1 MHASCWYNMPEHG
14 RGCYIFFHTSTFKDW
29 LLPTRK
35 RQAKTDMEAD
45 AAKVDGFRILQCV
58 EWLRDKVEISGLQPV
73 NTNLNDDQR
82 REIVDFLVSET
93 AGRLF
98 IFVDGP
104 GRDLIIQA
112 EVPPFRITEFFYLA
126 RRQGEKQ
133 LSPDNIDSCISYGRF
148 NRNGQNSLESLLSH
162 MENVF
167 CPSFKQN
174 TSWPE
179 GFKKDFLGDLGKF
192 MSSLTETTN
201 ALKGKTVLCVPD
213 YDYDD
218 QKAVLEDKE
227 KSQHLEAVLIH
238 WTRQT
243 KAVVHEQ
250 AGQELTE
257 DASPIDEHNFWNGR
271 LDDLTDIQMQL
282 DRPEVQSV
290 VSVLTLMKSS
300 YLAPFHKL
308 SQSIQDS
315 RNEAQENFKFLSVMQ
330 DLCKKLNSS
339 EPKDISVLLF
349 PLLNSCRFIWST
361 SSYFHAPERISGLLR
376 KVSNQILE
384 RCKSCIRKAGVF
396 NPNVHL
402 AMSALSDCVSCG
414 ESWRSAFFKMDESIT
429 FESTSKI
436 GWEVAQSS
444 VFAQV
449 DAFVQRCRELLDV
462 CESRIQFSMNVGSAV
477 PSDASSASHEEAE
490 SDPDAAVEVNIG
502 SEASE
507 GTKLSEVIK
516 IKATA
521 REGSIIFGGTRGN
534 QVSKSCNDIQTQFA
548 KLLSNLTSVTYDIL
562 DVKISKFHSDYNS
575 LKSGVRDLEVMA
587 TNVINNSFDSVSS
600 AQQAANLLEAWFHF
614 AKRDSIHISVAKHVQ
629 THFAFCM
636 AELNSVRKE
645 YDFNRRSPILHTNTP
660 FYGGSAIWARSLKR
674 RVENLMEH
682 FTKVWYCVSSREYND
697 AYGQATAVLASLDD
711 YIKKMYTDW
720 KTLLEEDLSSNL
732 DRHLITQVM
741 LTNCLE
747 GNFSKKLLLL
757 FDEVRI
763 WEKLL
768 FPVPYQAL
776 ELVAQHDRL
785 RFMKENV
792 MLVVNDFNLVAK
804 NMDKTEKLLFQEK
817 LQVLQKKTSPGI
829 VRLKWNSR
837 GVVDAFVR
845 DCRKLCNDVYDL
857 LKRFKRNHFMIS
869 SKCRFISDIVLVII
883 EKKRIYEEGQFEAAQ
898 VDHCSRCKDMMAK
911 ASLAIKDAV
920 SDSSAIFDEDSKE
933 VRKEAEKYVLSV
945 DKMVEDALRQAVKKS
960 LQELSRNINGDSKNE
975 VQPLFKVFVTLEKEV
990 VEFKPNK
997 DEIAHMINAV
1007 ARDLIMMINVVPN
1020 LSEKT
1025 AKQYDNLPAGVT
1037 PFFARISNDEDILKI
1052 MVSIMSG
1059 MSSSMDK
1066 MQKSLSFWSKYK
1078 HLFDVDKDAF
1088 IRRYSKANRTLQ
1100 AFEADYQRYKDLQQE
1115 VHGEETVSSVNFV
1128 QIDCAPLKQRLIAH
1142 CVDWQKRFSALL
1154 YKNAKQEL
1162 GDLQSLMAVNS
1173 EAIAKTPVTVEQ
1185 LAENITLVKKLQEK
1199 MPETEVRFEPIGQM
1213 FVLLEKFDVQVKET
1227 DSQQYDELKE
1237 KLEVFKVSVNEASAR
1252 LVVLKDR
1259 MKAHLI
1265 QTISDLTKQNADR
1278 RYEFLRDTMFDSTPT
1293 FSQASTSIANWN
1305 AIIADDRIKE
1315 QSLKS
1320 GIDLF
1325 TLEAPVFK
1333 EIGQNEFDL
1342 SLLESIWSARNEW
1355 DTAHADLA
1363 NTYFKSLKVTEI
1375 EELCA
1380 TFQKRLSKIDKSVRT
1395 WKIWIFMKETL
1406 ETFKKLLPLVRD
1418 MSNDAWRPRHWH
1430 KIMEVTNVP
1439 FNPDSETSTLQVIT
1453 SQGLPAHIQL
1463 FALTTA
1469 TAVQENMIE
1478 SSIAEI
1484 DTTWNNLN
1492 WEISKYKGPYSK
1504 VRVSEDVMQKLQ
1516 EHQGT
1521 LGTLKISRY
1530 CGPFIEVIETWE
1542 RSLSG
1547 VSEIIDAILQMQRI
1561 WLYLENIFSSSEDI
1575 QKQLPTET
1583 ALFDTINMGWC
1594 GVTKSI
1600 SSTASILLSS
1610 KVPRLLFD
1618 VNSMNES
1625 LEKIQ
1630 KSLDVYLEK
1639 KRYAFARFYFIN
1651 DATLLEIL
1659 GGARDP
1665 MIIQAHMKKMFP
1677 GISSLTME
1685 APSKDGRREITA
1697 MLSLSGEIMVF
1708 SPSLVTE
1715 MLPEIWLLNVEKS
1728 MRASVRKGILT
1739 TLALM
1744 KSMKKD
1750 RWIHECSKQ
1759 TLPLACQISWCNE
1772 IEKALAST
1780 EKGNGKNGLKAYK
1793 KKMIL
1798 IIQKYADLSQAATV
1812 DQESYSRKLRDVIVV
1827 ELLHRDILDK
1837 LIKSSCNSVD
1847 DFDWNS
1853 RLRIYWDK
1861 DGDECIIEQSIHHVC
1876 YGYEYIGSAPRMV
1889 VTMATERCVTSSIS
1903 AIRMNCIPSI
1913 QGSAFSGKS
1922 ETIKEASRLM
1932 GKMLVSFFCTK
1943 ELRIDV
1949 LSNFFSGICQTGA
1962 WCCLDDLN
1970 SASTSVLSFAANQM
1984 LLILK
1989 SVSSK
1994 ADSIMLEGSKSVKLD
2009 FSCGFATTS
2018 NSDRQIPAFPE
2029 SLRSLLRPYSIMSPD
2044 CVGIAE
2050 VLLTTMAILNAKVLA
2065 KKAIFAFTLLDHA
2078 LPKECSFNGPLNAL
2092 FSTLKLIKEI
2102 QRSVPDLPPDSLLMM
2117 AIKQSMLPRLTQQN
2131 LQTVYSIFEDIF
2143 PGIEDSDQ
2151 SEQSL
2156 SSTLVAEMEEM
2167 ELSPNEYTVQKA
2179 LELSDCLSFG
2189 KGVLMCGK
2197 CNSGKTVAR
2206 DVLFNVIKNKSVTN
2220 GEGVIK
2226 QHIINPKSLS
2236 TSELYGAFAENSSW
2250 TDGVCSSI
2258 LRQQVADDTVCARWI
2273 VFDGQTDNSWLD
2285 FLNPVLDDSRC
2296 LTMTNGEQIEVK
2308 NTTSFVIETDSL
2320 IHMSPS
2326 SLSRCHMIN
2335 FDDASMTWSLH
2346 FDVWIASKEVEVAA
2360 VLIKLA
2366 QKCFERLFSF
2376 REIEVKCCTNISRI
2390 STIRNFCS
2398 LWDACLNEESGVDK
2412 EDEDWPSMVEKWFM
2426 YCAIWSFFTPVD
2438 LLNTKRV
2445 ETVFR
2450 ELHSQF
2456 PARNQ
2461 VFDVYVDTK
2470 KKQWSAWTEKI
2481 SSSWRPKP
2489 GSSFDEMIV
2498 PTVGLLQGTFVLSTL
2513 TVKQVPVLVFG
2524 SKACGKKTLGSN
2536 VCCTL
2541 DAKWAVL
2548 IARFTAETTSKA
2560 VQDTVEVSVEKRT
2573 KEVCAPFGGKQM
2585 VFFVQDVHAPASDK
2599 FGSQHALELL
2609 RTWMETGFWY
2619 NRQRQT
2625 VMRVKETHIL
2635 ATARL
2640 NEGICRMPAR
2650 FSSRFFQYMVP
2661 SFEDSDLKRIYTS
2674 ILSHKVVDFDESVKS
2689 ICDAIVLASI
2699 EVLKS
2704 VLTEFPAV
2712 RQNPHYCFS
2721 VSDFANV
2728 FCGLCQCSK
2737 ADIDSKDLFLKLWVH
2752 ESLRVYSDR
2761 FDDADDKKSFQKV
2774 LDDRLTASFEC
2785 SWKQLFSKAAGPFFC
2800 HVVKEKS
2807 SGERGRS
2814 YQEIPVGDNRFHDE
2828 AFSALRNLQMKEF
2841 KLKNM
2846 MLSKDV
2852 VENLSKICRV
2862 LCTPKQHLVLLGVAG
2877 CGRSSTCMLSSHMCN
2892 YEWKQGF
2899 SMQDLTDAIKSV
2911 GLSGKKTVFYAD
2923 FSSHLDVRVLEA
2935 INSIITSGR
2944 VPGLLSAEENVIIRD
2959 NVRLVARECQCG
2971 ESNEELMALFWKR
2984 VCENMRLVIA
2994 MSSKSDVFF
3003 NFCRV
3008 YSAILSS
3015 CVSISFSE
3023 LAISSMRDFATLMME
3038 ESLFSSK
3045 DRLSEVLQG
3054 VHDVV
3059 RKMYFESGLWHH
3071 VLELSGPSIYV
3082 DFIRNYIVLRQKTE
3096 HQQRSK
3102 LHFLQSSIKKLD
3114 LCAEDVTNLVKI
3126 CEHQKKVVAQSQ
3138 RECED
3143 LLVIIVQDRRV
3154 VDDQTKRVTSDAE
3167 KIQKDEIELQ
3177 QLTFDAQKELDDA
3190 LPALQRAEDALN
3202 SLNKKDIAEIKAY
3215 SKPPELVEL
3224 VLNAVMCIK
3233 KLPHGD
3239 WNETKKC
3246 ISDANFLQSLIVF
3259 DKESLNE
3266 ALMSKLSK
3274 FTSLAKFNPEEVGKQ
3289 SGAAKSLCQWIR
3301 AMEMYGKILKVVS
3314 PKREKLRSN
3323 QEALEKKQQQLHES
3337 SSKLVQYQEKLEEL
3351 KVKYDTAVVRKDDLK
3366 SQSDALQSKLEMA
3379 KSLVASFTPDKV
3391 KWVEAIKRNEDIYA
3405 NIPGD
3410 SVLASTVLSY
3420 FGCVPSSRKL
3430 EIITSIRSILSKH
3443 GFLFR
3448 SGSAYLE
3455 ILASD
3460 VDLMNWSSQ
3469 GLGDNVDSV
3478 QMAIILSLTN
3488 RTPFILD
3495 AAGRASKFVS
3505 ALNGMQKLKIISSSD
3520 TDLSA
3525 QLEHSIK
3532 VGNPILIENIDRDI
3546 PEALVNVLLK
3556 NYTISDSG
3564 SVMVRI
3570 LGKDVEVD
3578 SRFRLMMSSKCTSP
3592 NIREMFLLCCQVVDL
3607 GQEDLTQFFI
3617 SLVLKKERPEV
3628 QQGDVD
3634 SLTKMMNSTDAL
3646 EKCENEILDVMTNAE
3661 SLVEDPAS
3669 VAKLQEKRKIA
3680 LEFSES
3686 INILTESLSNSND
3699 AKAEY
3704 LPIAEKCV
3712 LFYSVVRSFSL
3723 VDPLYSF
3730 SLKQFCDVV
3739 SFSIEK
3745 SNKAE
3750 TQQKKL
3756 VLIGDNLLT
3765 FLTQLIFKSSF
3776 EKHKLLFIFQVCT
3789 RLLIQMGKIRQSDL
3803 ELLFYGMPSSDN
3815 IDSPEESI
3823 NLFAVWLDSQKW
3835 ISIVNLSQHPEFDGL
3850 SAGMEQSSETWMHWY
3865 QSTEPEKLP
3874 LPGEW
3879 ENKCNDIQRIVLIN
3893 LFRPDRLVFAINIFI
3908 GHHFGT
3914 KIAAFPSFDLETS
3927 TIYNSTAMPI
3937 VLTAAPETYPLTHI
3951 RAFASRKGCTDK
3963 VSVITLQSHQR
3974 DLIAPLFRKATEQG
3988 TWLIF
3993 ENADFCDGFYNEIE
4007 KVLVF
4012 LQGKKHTSDFRCWIV
4027 HSVESVYMPSNLLQ
4041 NCSKVVL
4048 EPPNGLK
4055 ANLDILYCSFTDSQL
4070 DGHKKSGKYKKILF
4084 ALSYFHCVLI
4094 EREKF
4099 KPHGSLRRNQFT
4111 QSDFET
4117 GHSVLISMLDNIDD
4131 FSWDSFCTIVSE
4143 RVYGSRVTNFADQ
4156 KFISS
4161 IASGILVPEVVSS
4174 ANFRLSSLP
4183 TYFVPDDG
4191 GLQSY
4196 KDYISSL
4203 PRIQLPAAIFSQ
4215 ASSETEYYGALS
4227 DAFKTGFARSKYSS
4241 TSSTTIMTK
4250 KSLAAADLGL
4260 IVVLT
4265 KHLQAIPTS
4274 INVHTLHQSKAS
4286 ELSHPLVR
4294 VLFQEVDTFNSCCKQ
4309 LRSDISEILLGL
4321 KGQIPCSSEI
4331 LCLISDLLL
4340 DVTPAC
4346 WSSFYPS
4353 SKPASSWIQDIS
4365 RRQSQLLV
4373 WASPAPPVV
4382 WWIGGLAHPKAF
4394 LAAQA
4399 QLGSRSSS
4407 VAIEILS
4414 WEFSSV
4420 SQEEHEI
4427 VHGPKEGFYCKGIF
4441 LDGAL

>member
-1 MHASCWYNMPEHG
+1 MTAES
-14 RGCYIFFHTSTFKDW
+14 
-29 LLPTRK
+29 
-35 RQAKTDMEAD
+35 
-45 AAKVDGFRILQCV
+45 AKVDGFRILQCV

-82 REIVDFLVSET
+82 REIVDFLVSEI

-98 IFVDGP
+98 IFVDGL
-104 GRDLIIQA
+104 GRDLIIQT
-112 EVPPFRITEFFYLA
+112 EVPPNHINEFFYLA

-148 NRNGQNSLESLLSH
+148 NRNGQSSLESLQSH

-213 YDYDD
+213 YDFSDPKD
-218 QKAVLEDKE
+218 VLEDKE

-257 DASPIDEHNFWNGR
+257 DANPIDEYNFWNGR
-271 LDDLTDIQMQL
+271 LDDLTDIQKQL

-290 VSVLTLMKSS
+290 VSMLTLMKSS

-315 RNEAQENFKFLSVMQ
+315 HNEAQENFKFLSVIQ
-330 DLCKKLNSS
+330 DLCTKLNSS
-339 EPKDISVLLF
+339 EPKDIAILLF
-349 PLLNSCRFIWST
+349 PLLNACRFIWST
-361 SSYFHAPERISGLLR
+361 ASYFHAPERISGLLR

-402 AMSALSDCVSCG
+402 AISALSDCISCG
-414 ESWRSAFFKMDESIT
+414 ENWKAAFFKMDAAIIADSMV
-429 FESTSKI
+429 

-462 CESRIQFSMNVGSAV
+462 CESRIQFSMNVGSEV
-477 PSDASSASHEEAE
+477 SGDASSLVLAE
-490 SDPDAAVEVNIG
+490 TDAAETDTAMDARLENAAEESNPEIAV
-502 SEASE
+502 
-507 GTKLSEVIK
+507 
-516 IKATA
+516 KATVC
-521 REGSIIFGGTRGN
+521 EGSIIFGGTRGS
-534 QVSKSCNDIQTQFA
+534 QVSKSCNDIQNQFA
-548 KLLSNLTSVTYDIL
+548 KLLSNMTTVTYDIL

-587 TNVINNSFDSVSS
+587 TNVINNSFENVSS

-614 AKRDSIHISVAKHVQ
+614 AKRDSIHISVGKHIQ

-645 YDFNRRSPILHTNTP
+645 YDSNRRGPALHTNTP
-660 FYGGSAIWARSLKR
+660 FYGGSAKWARSLKR
-674 RVENLMEH
+674 RVENLMEQ
-682 FTKVWYCVSSREYND
+682 FTKVWYCVSSREYTE
-697 AYGQATAVLASLDD
+697 AFGQSTAVLASLDD
-711 YIKKMYTDW
+711 YIKKMYSDW
-720 KTLLEEDLSSNL
+720 KALLEEDLSSNL
-732 DRHLITQVM
+732 DRHLIVQVM
-741 LTNCLE
+741 VTNCLE

-792 MLVVNDFNLVAK
+792 MLVVNDFNLVVK

-829 VRLKWNSR
+829 IRLKWNSR

-845 DCRKLCNDVYDL
+845 DCRKLCNDVYEL
-857 LKRFKRNHFMIS
+857 LKRFKKNHFIIS
-869 SKCRFISDIVLVII
+869 SKCRLISDIVLVII

-898 VDHCSRCKDMMAK
+898 VDHCSRCKDMMNK
-911 ASLAIKDAV
+911 ASVAIRDAV
-920 SDSSAIFDEDSKE
+920 LDSSAIFDEDSKE
-933 VRKEAEKYVLSV
+933 VRKEAEKYVFSV

-975 VQPLFKVFVTLEKEV
+975 VQPLFKVFVTLEKET

-1007 ARDLIMMINVVPN
+1007 ARDLIMMINVVSN

-1025 AKQYDNLPAGVT
+1025 SKQYDNLPAGVT

-1154 YKNAKQEL
+1154 YKNAKTEL

-1213 FVLLEKFDVQVKET
+1213 FALLEKFDVQVKET
-1227 DSQQYDELKE
+1227 DSQQYEELKE

-1259 MKAHLI
+1259 MKAALI

-1278 RYEFLRDTMFDSTPT
+1278 RYEFLRDSMFDSSPT
-1293 FSQASTSIANWN
+1293 FAQASASIVNWN
-1305 AIIADDRIKE
+1305 TIIADDRTKE

-1325 TLEAPVFK
+1325 TLEAPIFK

-1342 SLLESIWSARNEW
+1342 GLLEMIWNARNEW
-1355 DTAHADLA
+1355 DTAHADLS

-1375 EELCA
+1375 EDLCS
-1380 TFQKRLSKIDKSVRT
+1380 TFLKRLSKFDKSVRA
-1395 WKIWIFMKETL
+1395 WKIWIFLKETL
-1406 ETFKKLLPLVRD
+1406 ENFKKLLPLVRD
-1418 MSNDAWRPRHWH
+1418 MSNDAWRPRHWL
-1430 KIMEVTNVP
+1430 KIMETTGVP
-1439 FNPDSETSTLQVIT
+1439 FNPDSEASTLQVIT

-1463 FALTTA
+1463 FASTTA
-1469 TAVQENMIE
+1469 TAVQEYLIE
-1478 SSIAEI
+1478 SSIQEI
-1484 DTTWNNLN
+1484 DTTWSNLN
-1492 WEISKYKGPYSK
+1492 WDISKYKGPYSK
-1504 VRVSEDVMQKLQ
+1504 VRVSEDVTQKLQ

-1530 CGPFIEVIETWE
+1530 CLPFIEIIETWE

-1600 SSTASILLSS
+1600 GSTASILLSS
-1610 KVPRLLFD
+1610 KVPRLLVD

-1665 MIIQAHMKKMFP
+1665 MIIQPHLKKMFP
-1677 GISSLTME
+1677 GISNLTME
-1685 APSKDGRREITA
+1685 PPAKDGRREVTA
-1697 MLSLSGEIMVF
+1697 MNSFSGEIMAF
-1708 SPSLVTE
+1708 SPSIITD
-1715 MLPEIWLLNVEKS
+1715 MLPETWLLNVEKC
-1728 MRASVRKGILT
+1728 MKVSVRKGILT

-1750 RWIHECSKQ
+1750 RWIHDCPKQ
-1759 TLPLACQISWCNE
+1759 TLPVACQISWCNE
-1772 IEKALAST
+1772 IEKALTAT
-1780 EKGNGKNGLKAYK
+1780 EKGTGKNGLKAFK
-1793 KKMIL
+1793 KKMML
-1798 IIQKYADLSQAATV
+1798 VIQKYTDLCQTASV
-1812 DQESYSRKLRDVIVV
+1812 DQDAYNGKLCDVIMI

-1837 LIKSSCNSVD
+1837 LIKSSCCSVD
-1847 DFDWNS
+1847 DFDWNA
-1853 RLRIYWDK
+1853 RLRFYWDK
-1861 DGDECIIEQSIHHVC
+1861 ESDECNIKQSVHQVS
-1876 YGYEYIGSAPRMV
+1876 YGYEYIGSASRMV
-1889 VTMATERCVTSSIS
+1889 VTPVSERCLTSSIS

-1913 QGSAFSGKS
+1913 QGSAYSGKS

-1932 GKMLVSFFCTK
+1932 GKILVSFFCTE
-1943 ELRIDV
+1943 ELRIPV

-1970 SASTSVLSFAANQM
+1970 SASAAVLSFTSNQM

-1989 SVSSK
+1989 AISSK
-1994 ADSIMLEGSKSVKLD
+1994 ADTIALDGVKSVKLD
-2009 FSCGFATTS
+2009 FSCGFATTC
-2018 NSDRQIPAFPE
+2018 NSDRYISSFPE
-2029 SLRSLLRPYSIMSPD
+2029 SLRSILRPYAIMSPD
-2044 CVGIAE
+2044 CVGISE
-2050 VLLTTMAILNAKVLA
+2050 VILTTMGIANSKALA
-2065 KKAIFAFTLLDHA
+2065 KKMIFAFTLLDHA
-2078 LPKECSFNGPLNAL
+2078 LPKECSSNGLLNAL
-2092 FSTLKLIKEI
+2092 FSTLKIMKSI
-2102 QRSVPDLPPDSLLMM
+2102 QKNALDTSSDALLMM
-2117 AIKQSMLPRLTQQN
+2117 AMRQSMLPRLSQQHVQV
-2131 LQTVYSIFEDIF
+2131 LSSIFEDIF
-2143 PGIEDSDQ
+2143 PGIEDS
-2151 SEQSL
+2151 EQAEQEISD
-2156 SSTLVAEMEEM
+2156 TLVAEMEEM
-2167 ELSPNEYTVQKA
+2167 DLSPSNYTVQKA
-2179 LELSDCLSFG
+2179 EELAQCLRLG
-2189 KGVLMCGK
+2189 KGVLLCGK
-2197 CNSGKTVAR
+2197 CDSGKTIAR
-2206 DVLFNVIKNKSVTN
+2206 DVLFNVIKNKSLSS

-2236 TSELYGAFAENSSW
+2236 TSELYGAFSKNSSW
-2250 TDGVCSSI
+2250 SDGVFSSI
-2258 LRQQVADDTVCARWI
+2258 LRQQVADDSTYARWI
-2273 VFDGQTDNSWLD
+2273 IFDGQADNSWLEC
-2285 FLNPVLDDSRC
+2285 LNPVLDDSRH
-2296 LTMTNGEQIEVK
+2296 LTLTNGEQIEVK
-2308 NTTSFVIETDSL
+2308 STTSFIFETDSL
-2320 IHMSPS
+2320 IYMSPS
-2326 SLSRCHMIN
+2326 SLGRCNVIN
-2335 FDDASMTWSLH
+2335 FDDKHMNWSLY
-2346 FDVWIASKEVEVAA
+2346 FEIWIASKDVEIAA
-2360 VLIKLA
+2360 ILIKLA
-2366 QKCFERLFSF
+2366 EKCFERLFSF
-2376 REIEVKCCTNISRI
+2376 KKIEVKCCTSISQI

-2398 LWDACLNEESGVDK
+2398 IWDSCLNEESGVDK
-2412 EDEDWPSMVEKWFM
+2412 EDEDWPSMIEKWFM

-2438 LLNTKRV
+2438 STNSKRIEV
-2445 ETVFR
+2445 VFR

-2456 PARNQ
+2456 PGRNQ

-2489 GSSFDEMIV
+2489 GASFDEMIV
-2498 PTVGLLQGTFVLSTL
+2498 PTVGLLQGTYLLSTL
-2513 TVKQVPVLVFG
+2513 TVKQVPVLLFG
-2524 SKACGKKTLGSN
+2524 SKACGKHTLGAN
-2536 VCCTL
+2536 VCGTL

-2548 IARFTAETTSKA
+2548 NARFTSETTSLV

-2585 VFFVQDVHAPASDK
+2585 VFFVEDVHAPASDK
-2599 FGSQHALELL
+2599 YGSQHALELL

-2625 VMRVKETHIL
+2625 VMRVKETHVL
-2635 ATARL
+2635 ATARVH
-2640 NEGICRMPAR
+2640 EGICRMPAR

-2661 SFEDSDLKRIYTS
+2661 TFEDADLKRIYTS
-2674 ILSHKVVDFDESVKS
+2674 ILSNKLFDFDESVKS
-2689 ICDAIVLASI
+2689 LCDAVVMASI
-2699 EVLKS
+2699 DVFKCVL
-2704 VLTEFPAV
+2704 LDFPAV

-2721 VSDFANV
+2721 ARDFSNV
-2728 FCGLCQCSK
+2728 FRGLCLSSK

-2761 FDDADDKKSFQKV
+2761 FVYSEDKKSFQKV
-2774 LDDRLTASFEC
+2774 LDDRLNTSFEC
-2785 SWKQLFSKAAGPFFC
+2785 NWKQLFSKAAGPFFC
-2800 HVVKEKS
+2800 MLEKEKS
-2807 SGERGRS
+2807 TGERSQS
-2814 YQEIPVGDNRFHDE
+2814 YQEIPFGDARFHDNT
-2828 AFSALRNLQMKEF
+2828 SKTLKILRMKEH

-2852 VENLSKICRV
+2852 VENVSKICRV
-2862 LCTPKQHLVLLGVAG
+2862 LHMPRQHLLLLGVAG
-2877 CGRSSTCMLSSHMCN
+2877 CGRSSTCMVSSHMSG
-2892 YEWKQGF
+2892 YGWKCCKTL
-2899 SMQDLTDAIKSV
+2899 QDVKDYVKAVGMFGKKSV
-2911 GLSGKKTVFYAD
+2911 MYLD
-2923 FSSHLDVRVLEA
+2923 FSSELDVLILEA
-2935 INSIITSGR
+2935 VNSIISSGNI
-2944 VPGLLSAEENVIIRD
+2944 PGMLSADECIIIRD
-2959 NVRLVARECQCG
+2959 HVRLVARECQSG
-2971 ESNEELMALFWKR
+2971 ESNDELISLFWKR
-2984 VCENMRLVIA
+2984 ACENLKFVIA
-2994 MSSKSDVFF
+2994 MSSKSEQFVK
-3003 NFCRV
+3003 FCSI
-3008 YSAILSS
+3008 YSAILSAS
-3015 CVSISFSE
+3015 TTIALSE
-3023 LAISSMRDFATLMME
+3023 LATAGMRDFATLILE
-3038 ESLFSSK
+3038 EIPFSSK
-3045 DRLSEVLQG
+3045 DRLSEVLQS

-3059 RKMYFESGLWHH
+3059 RRMHVESGLLHH
-3071 VLELSGPSIYV
+3071 VLELSGPSLFV
-3082 DFIRNYIVLRQKTE
+3082 DFVLNYIGLRQKAE
-3096 HQQRSK
+3096 NQQRLK
-3102 LHFLQSSIKKLD
+3102 LQYLQNSIQKLD
-3114 LCAEDVTNLVKI
+3114 QCAEDVINLVKL
-3126 CEHQKKVVAQSQ
+3126 CEQQKKTVAQSQ

-3177 QLTFDAQKELDDA
+3177 QLTADAQKELDDA

-3246 ISDANFLQSLIVF
+3246 ISDPNFLQSLIAF

-3266 ALMSKLSK
+3266 ALMTKVSK
-3274 FTSLAKFNPEEVGKQ
+3274 FTSLAKFNPDEVGKQ

-3301 AMEMYGKILKVVS
+3301 AMEMYGKILKVVA

-3337 SSKLVQYQEKLEEL
+3337 SNKLSQYQERLSEL
-3351 KVKYDTAVVRKDDLK
+3351 KLKYDTAVVRKDDLK
-3366 SQSDALQSKLEMA
+3366 SQSDSLQAKLEMA
-3379 KSLVASFTPDKV
+3379 KTLVTSFSPDKL
-3391 KWVEAIKRNEDIYA
+3391 KWTDTIKVNEDIFA

-3410 SVLASTVLSY
+3410 SVFASAVLTY
-3420 FGCVPSSRKL
+3420 FGCVPSSKKTD
-3430 EIITSIRSILSKH
+3430 IITSIRSILSKH

-3448 SGSAYLE
+3448 NGNSYLD

-3460 VDLMNWSSQ
+3460 VDVMNWNSQ
-3469 GLGDNVDSV
+3469 GLGDNVDSI
-3478 QMAIILSLTN
+3478 QMAIILSLTKK
-3488 RTPFILD
+3488 TPFILD
-3495 AAGRASKFVS
+3495 AAGRAPKFLS
-3505 ALNGMQKLKIISSSD
+3505 ALNGMEKLKIISSCAM
-3520 TDLSA
+3520 DLST
-3525 QLEHSIK
+3525 QLEHSIQ
-3532 VGNPILIENIDRDI
+3532 VGNPILIENIDSEI
-3546 PEALVNVLLK
+3546 PDVLKNVLLK
-3556 NYTISDSG
+3556 NFTISDSG
-3564 SVMVRI
+3564 ALFVHI
-3570 LGKDVEVD
+3570 LGKDIEVH
-3578 SRFRLMMSSKCTSP
+3578 SKFRLMLSSKLTKTSIME
-3592 NIREMFLLCCQVVDL
+3592 NVLLSCQVIDL
-3607 GQEDLTQFFI
+3607 GQEDLTEFFI
-3617 SLVLKKERPEV
+3617 SLVLKKERPEIH
-3628 QQGDVD
+3628 QGKVD
-3634 SLTKMMNSTDAL
+3634 SLSKMVITTDAL
-3646 EKCENEILDVMTNAE
+3646 DKCENEILDIMRNAD
-3661 SLVEDPAS
+3661 SLVDDPSS

-3680 LEFSES
+3680 MDYSDS
-3686 INILTESLSNSND
+3686 ILSIKESLFGTD
-3699 AKAEY
+3699 EARAEY

-3712 LFYSVVRSFSL
+3712 IFYSVVRAFSL
-3723 VDPLYSF
+3723 VDPLYNF
-3730 SLKQFCDVV
+3730 SLKQFCDIV
-3739 SFSIEK
+3739 SVSIEK
-3745 SNKAE
+3745 SNKADS
-3750 TQQKKL
+3750 QQKKL
-3756 VLIGDNLLT
+3756 VLIADNLLS
-3765 FLTQLIFKSSF
+3765 FLIQFMFKSSF
-3776 EKHKLLFIFQVCT
+3776 DRHKLLFVFQLCT
-3789 RLLIQMGKIRQSDL
+3789 RLLIKLGKIRKSDL
-3803 ELLFYGMPSSDN
+3803 DLLFNGMTASENADA
-3815 IDSPEESI
+3815 PEEPPNSCS
-3823 NLFAVWLDSQKW
+3823 VWLSAQKW
-3835 ISIVNLSQHPEFDGL
+3835 TSIANLSQHPDFDSL
-3850 SAGMEQSSETWMHWY
+3850 CSGMEQSSEAWANWY
-3865 QSTEPEKLP
+3865 QSTEPERLP

-3879 ENKCNDIQRIVLIN
+3879 ENKCNDVQRLVLIN
-3893 LFRPDRLVFAINIFI
+3893 SFRPDRLVFAINIFI
-3908 GHHFGT
+3908 GHHFGS
-3914 KIAAFPSFDLETS
+3914 KIAALPSFDIELS
-3927 TIYNSTAMPI
+3927 TLYSSTAMPI
-3937 VLTAAPETYPLTHI
+3937 ILSVAPGTYPLTYI
-3951 RAFASRKGCTDK
+3951 RAFASKKGCADK
-3963 VSVITLQSHQR
+3963 VSVIALQAHQR
-3974 DLIAPLFRKATEQG
+3974 DRIAPLIQKGSEQG
-3988 TWLIF
+3988 SWLIF

-4007 KVLVF
+4007 IALVIV
-4012 LQGKKHTSDFRCWIV
+4012 QSKKPHSDFRCWIV
-4027 HSVESVYMPSNLLQ
+4027 HSLQSVKISSNLLQ
-4041 NCSKVVL
+4041 HCSKVTL

-4055 ANLDILYCSFTDSQL
+4055 ANLDLLYSGFSDSQL
-4070 DGHKKSGKYKKILF
+4070 DGAKKTGKYKKLLF
-4084 ALSYFHCVLI
+4084 ALSYFHSVLI
-4094 EREKF
+4094 EREKY
-4099 KPHGSLRRNQFT
+4099 KPQESLRRNEFT
-4111 QSDFET
+4111 QSDFDM
-4117 GHSVLISMLDNIDD
+4117 GHSILISMLENNDD
-4131 FSWDSFCTIVSE
+4131 FSWDSFCSTISE
-4143 RVYGSRVTNFADQ
+4143 RVYGSRVINAADQ

-4161 IASGILVPEVVSS
+4161 VACGILVPEVVTS

-4191 GLQSY
+4191 ALLSY

-4203 PRIQLPAAIFSQ
+4203 PRVQLPAAVFSQ
-4215 ASSETEYYGALS
+4215 ASSETRYYAALS
-4227 DAFKTGFARSKYSS
+4227 DAFKQGFILSTYSS
-4241 TSSTTIMTK
+4241 SSNHMRIPN
-4250 KSLAAADLGL
+4250 SNLASSDTGM
-4260 IVVLT
+4260 IDVLT
-4265 KHLQAIPTS
+4265 RHIQAVPTS
-4274 INVHTLHQSKAS
+4274 INVHSLLESKAT

-4294 VLFQEVDTFNSCCKQ
+4294 VLLQEVDTFNSCCKQ
-4309 LRSDISEILLGL
+4309 LRADIHETLLVL
-4321 KGQIPCSSEI
+4321 KGQIPCSFEVSS
-4331 LCLISDLLL
+4331 LLSDLSY
-4340 DVTPAC
+4340 DRTPAC

-4353 SKPASSWIQDIS
+4353 SKPSSSWIQDMP
-4365 RRQSQLLV
+4365 RRHSQLLQ
-4373 WASPAPPVV
+4373 WASTSLPVV
-4382 WWIGGLAHPKAF
+4382 WWIGGLAYPKAF

-4407 VAIEILS
+4407 VAIEVLS

-4420 SQEEHEI
+4420 SQEDHEI

-4441 LDGAL
+4441 LDGAM